1 MDMKKFV
8 LTLGATLMMVSTA
21 LAQTKARVEIGLGMS
36 RVNAETLG
44 NAKSTSLSDLDNLK
58 ATRVAAALEFKIAPM
73 LYIAPGLAWHKG
85 TSDYLVNVAGMSD
98 QTVQVKAQML
108 SLPVSLGLRLKPLGI
123 MGISVEAGPYA
134 SYLMKVEQSAPSLR
148 DIAASLSGDDGRFS
162 WGLGASVAAEISRF
176 YLRLGLEHAMV
187 GRKIPNLKDYKTSK
201 DYNIYLAVG
210 LRL

>member
-1 MDMKKFV
+1 MKKFV
-8 LTLGATLMMVSTA
+8 LMLAVVCACASTV

-44 NAKSTSLSDLDNLK
+44 DAKSTSLADLDNLK

-85 TSDYLVNVAGMSD
+85 TSDYLVNVAGMFA

-108 SLPVSLGLRLKPLGI
+108 SLPVSLGLRFKPLGI
-123 MGISVEAGPYA
+123 LGLSVEVGPYA
-134 SYLMKVEQSAPSLR
+134 SYLMKVEQSVPSLK
-148 DIAASLSGDDGRFS
+148 DIAASLSGDDDRFS

-176 YLRLGLEHAMV
+176 YLRLGLEHAMID
-187 GRKIPNLKDYKTSK
+187 RKIPSLKDYKASK
-201 DYNIYLAVG
+201 DYNIYLALG